1 MAPNFAECIKPVDPE
16 RFHFALG
23 VFCAAADMKG
33 PCQNPQ
39 EFGVNIREDDGS
51 LTRLSFTDRP
61 ENRGLLAVKK
71 EFTDPA
77 EFQSMGFRLMTVGEV
92 MRERKL
98 RKWGLIRD
106 DESGQTEIHDAVVN
120 ALAMAPFRKSGTLDR
135 PAFLALVRSEQKRIE
150 AEEVSEG

>member
-1 MAPNFAECIKPVDPE
+1 MAPNFYERIKPVDPE

-23 VFCAAADMKG
+23 VYCAAAAMKG
-33 PCQNPQ
+33 PYPNPQ

-51 LTRLSFTDRP
+51 LVRVSFADLP

-71 EFTDPA
+71 EFTDRA
-77 EFQSMGFRLMTVGEV
+77 EFQSMTFRLMIFGEV

-106 DESGQTEIHDAVVN
+106 GESGQTEIHDAVVN
-120 ALAMAPFRKSGTLDR
+120 ALALAPFRKSGTLDR
-135 PAFLALVRSEQKRIE
+135 PAFLALVKSEQKRIE
-150 AEEVSEG
+150 AGEVSEG